1 MIFKKR
7 KTGQETVQEPKTKID
22 PFPGAS
28 SEKPLSTKNAPIERA
43 PSIDRRSGI
52 VEEPPT
58 RAAVFDAPVL
68 AIPKA
73 DTPQVGLLVIIEGP
87 GRGFTAPLSYGE
99 NLIGR
104 SGEAQIRLDFG
115 DAEISENVHAELNY
129 DPETREFHIV
139 PGDKEAVF
147 KVGKTQVK
155 KSRKLKNRD
164 RITMGNTVLMFLAVC
179 GDGFDWRAD
188 APGPED

>member
-28 SEKPLSTKNAPIERA
+28 SEKPRAAKNATAERA

-52 VEEPPT
+52 TEEPPT

-73 DTPQVGLLVIIEGP
+73 DNPQVGLLVIIEGP

-99 NLIGR
+99 NTIGR
-104 SGEAQIRLDFG
+104 SGDAQVRLDFG
-115 DAEISENVHAELNY
+115 DADISENMHAKINY
-129 DPETREFHIV
+129 DPETRDFNIV
-139 PGDKEAVF
+139 PGDKDAEF
-147 KVGKTQVK
+147 MVGKTQVK

-164 RITMGNTVLMFLAVC
+164 RITIGSTVLMFLAVC